1 MLLLEWGMKYQ
12 YLSEPVT
19 IKKVS
24 EDTHRGVFEIEG
36 LYTGYGLTI
45 GNSLRRALLS
55 SLPGTAITQVKIKNA
70 NHEFGTLSG
79 MSESVLDLIL
89 NLKRVRL
96 HSYSD
101 EPQVLTL
108 KVKGAQDVT
117 AGNIETNSEVIVV
130 TPDVH
135 LATLSEKSSELE
147 MELTIEKGLGYAPIE
162 SRKMEKLGVGT
173 IALDALFSPVL
184 KVDYK
189 VSEMRVGERTDYN
202 KVVIEIET
210 DGTITPSSALHK
222 AANILKDNFDKIASV
237 EVKEFNEEALGLS
250 GKGEKTK
257 KTAKKKK

>member
-1 MLLLEWGMKYQ
+1 MKYQ
-12 YLSEPVT
+12 YLSEPVI
-19 IKKVS
+19 IKKIS
-24 EDTHRGVFEIEG
+24 EDTFKGVFEIEG

-70 NHEFGTLSG
+70 NHEFGTLPG

-101 EPQVLTL
+101 EPQVITL
-108 KVKGAQDVT
+108 KVKGAKEVKASD
-117 AGNIETNSEVIVV
+117 IETTSQVVVV

-135 LATLSEKSSELE
+135 LATLSEKSSELD

-202 KVVIEIET
+202 KIVFEIET
-210 DGTITPSSALHK
+210 DGTITPSAALHK
-222 AANILKDNFDKIASV
+222 ASNILKDNFEKIASI
-237 EVKEFNEEALGLS
+237 EVAEFSEEALGL
-250 GKGEKTK
+250 TK
-257 KTAKKKK
+257 KENKPKKTTKKSKIEE

>member
-1 MLLLEWGMKYQ
+1 MKYQ
-12 YLSEPVT
+12 YLSEPVV
-19 IKKVS
+19 IKKIS
-24 EDTHRGVFEIEG
+24 EDTYKGIFEIEG

-101 EPQVLTL
+101 EPQVITL
-108 KVKGAQDVT
+108 KVKGAKEVKASD
-117 AGNIETNSEVIVV
+117 IETTSEVVVV

-135 LATLSEKSSELE
+135 LATLSEKSSELD

-162 SRKMEKLGVGT
+162 SRKMEKLGVGA

-189 VSEMRVGERTDYN
+189 VSDMRVGERTDYN

-210 DGTITPSSALHK
+210 DGTITPSAALHK
-222 AANILKDNFDKIASV
+222 ASNILKDNFEKIASV
-237 EVKEFNEEALGLS
+237 EIAEFSEEALGL
-250 GKGEKTK
+250 TK
-257 KTAKKKK
+257 KEDKPKKTLKKKKE

>member
-1 MLLLEWGMKYQ
+1 MKYQ

-24 EDTHRGVFEIEG
+24 EDTHKGVFEIEG

-70 NHEFGTLSG
+70 NHEFGTLPG
-79 MSESVLDLIL
+79 MSESILDLIL

-101 EPQVLTL
+101 EPQVVML
-108 KVKGAQDVT
+108 KAKGAGEVT
-117 AGNIETNSEVIVV
+117 ASAIETNSEVIVV
-130 TPDVH
+130 TPDIH

-147 MELTIEKGLGYAPIE
+147 IELTIEKGLGYSPIE
-162 SRKMEKLGVGT
+162 SRKIEKLGVGA

-184 KVDYK
+184 KVDYRIT
-189 VSEMRVGERTDYN
+189 EMRVGERTDYN
-202 KVVIEIET
+202 KVIIELET

-222 AANILKDNFDKIASV
+222 AANILKDNFEKIASV
-237 EVKEFNEEALGLS
+237 EVMEFNEDALGI
-250 GKGEKTK
+250 
-257 KTAKKKK
+257 AKKEEKVKKSKKVK